1 MFGWE
6 FPPAQAGGLATAT
19 LGLVKGLL
27 RSDVA
32 VTLVVPFPIDAPT
45 VPGLRLVSTAG
56 EFRRTRQGGA
66 SLWTAADDQLHVW
79 RVPSPLHAY
88 GGATTGSASSHHRRG
103 STTRVLDDSPV
114 TTVISAANSETDVY
128 GVNLM
133 ADVERFAA
141 VASVIAEEE
150 PHDVIDTHDW
160 ITFGAGI
167 RAAAVSGRPL
177 VAHMHATEMDRS
189 GDWIN
194 EAVAVRERD
203 GVHAAARVIS
213 TSHVLAQ
220 RVSQLYDVAPDRI
233 DIVPLGIDYREVPWS
248 ASRATNPFGRA
259 PIVLFLGRVT
269 RQKGPERFLEVAR
282 RVLGFVPQA
291 HFVIAGTG
299 DLMPHIIE
307 RAVELGLAERVHFTG
322 ALRGADVKHAF
333 GMADVCVMPSLS
345 EPFGLV
351 ALESLRAGT
360 PCIVPRDAGVAE
372 VLRNVFKVE
381 SWDVEEMTDK
391 IVALIRYP
399 ELLAELRDRATA
411 ELQEERFGLELPAR
425 RTRAVYERV
434 IRESPASANG
444 DTARH
449 N

>member
-1 MFGWE
+1 
-6 FPPAQAGGLATAT
+6 
-19 LGLVKGLL
+19 
-27 RSDVA
+27 
-32 VTLVVPFPIDAPT
+32 
-45 VPGLRLVSTAG
+45 
-56 EFRRTRQGGA
+56 
-66 SLWTAADDQLHVW
+66 
-79 RVPSPLHAY
+79 
-88 GGATTGSASSHHRRG
+88 
-103 STTRVLDDSPV
+103 
-114 TTVISAANSETDVY
+114 
-128 GVNLM
+128 
-133 ADVERFAA
+133 
-141 VASVIAEEE
+141 
-150 PHDVIDTHDW
+150 
-160 ITFGAGI
+160 
-167 RAAAVSGRPL
+167 
-177 VAHMHATEMDRS
+177 
-189 GDWIN
+189 
-194 EAVAVRERD
+194 
-203 GVHAAARVIS
+203 
-213 TSHVLAQ
+213 
-220 RVSQLYDVAPDRI
+220 
-233 DIVPLGIDYREVPWS
+233 
-248 ASRATNPFGRA
+248 
-259 PIVLFLGRVT
+259 
-269 RQKGPERFLEVAR
+269 
-282 RVLGFVPQA
+282 
-291 HFVIAGTG
+291 VIAGTG